1 MPSTVTKEQWRKCHS
16 LIVCFFFFVLW
27 QCLVAIEVCGCR
39 PHNHPLFRLL
49 MIVDFVPLVD
59 VEEFVLPTNIL
70 LLLLLLFLVLL
81 SCSCYS
87 CCSTGGC
94 CLETFKNWWKWSRF
108 SSPKCLTM
116 QPRHW
121 HGCAC
126 LACESASLSLSWRL
140 NQKRNPYQSFPSWWG
155 KPTNKKLGFP
165 ADATWNWDSNVAGG
179 FKPQSPLLLALLNK
193 GSIVDIAMSKN
204 QHLRAYN
211 LSQKDDPWTGSKS
224 QHV

>member
-16 LIVCFFFFVLW
+16 LIVCFFFVLW

-87 CCSTGGC
+87 CCSGGGC

-116 QPRHW
+116 QPRLW

-126 LACESASLSLSWRL
+126 LACESASLSLSWQVESKNGIDTRRYQAGRA
-140 NQKRNPYQSFPSWWG
+140 NQQ
-155 KPTNKKLGFP
+155 KKNGFP
-165 ADATWNWDSNVAGG
+165 ADATWNWDSNVAGA
-179 FKPQSPLLLALLNK
+179 FKSQSFFLLAL
-193 GSIVDIAMSKN
+193 
-204 QHLRAYN
+204 
-211 LSQKDDPWTGSKS
+211 SQTKDLL
-224 QHV
+224 